1 MEEKSKKDKKEK
13 KHGKNKER
21 SKKAQIANDAIEAH
35 ENVDDAPVPIPAG
48 EGLMLSSA
56 GSEAEGWE
64 EFLRLTCQHCE
75 VAATCAP
82 AQDLLDFVKR
92 IWGRIQ
98 SCSLNCWP
106 GLQAVATVHKQFTAA
121 GVIQEEHHLPDCLPS
136 WQAGRE
142 RDGMSPI
149 QRQRIRFWR
158 PLFPFPLLGAQQ
170 LLYSQLHP
178 VEPRTLCS
186 LPDAGMYISRRFI
199 PRGDL
204 WESKCAVRRS
214 DVQLLTTC
222 RSRRDRGGD
231 LFQHVLPPVHA
242 HQLRVDSP
250 AASSWSQRFDE
261 LRRGDRRLAGG
272 KCLNHINETCV
283 SPASCGF
290 DLRRPFMP
298 PCQAENVDLSQRRQS
313 FFSLRC
319 PNLIN
324 ESAWWG
330 WEDDTEG
337 SEDEGN
343 IGNMIDMKKYRIRAS
358 DGGCQ
363 SQRGT
368 WSADVQDAL
377 KCVLVVIAERFSFRP
392 GELLL
397 EWGSG
402 CGFAMSWAKAYYDVD
417 SLGVDIMPAAAWA
430 AKYSLGLSCVA
441 DGRKLQW
448 IPNGLFDH
456 VFSYGALRHLSFEEQ
471 CEVAHQLVRKLRIG
485 GRAFIGWNRAN
496 LVGPWKWYDC
506 FRADIG
512 SFVELEVLEEANLFV
527 EDSSKI
533 AGSSQ
538 LTWEFPSYAVL
549 LKKVTRPQTILVYFK
564 SGKIAK
570 QMRREQRRLK
580 REERERFRQEQ
591 QELEAAL
598 EADPGLQ
605 DAIDSLIEGACN
617 WREADG
623 NPGKLDEAKEQGPA
637 PFRSLEE
644 LVAQLDELEKSEGS
658 GVPKAIS
665 VPHDPLNP
673 LNAAY
678 DMRAYEMLRKLRLD
692 EEHQMSQ
699 VAADEPEWD
708 HLGYLRRSPSP
719 CRLRTNGTM
728 WPTRK
733 GAWRSRAGGVYLP
746 PEMAEVEK
754 RGSPSLSPA
763 KWMYPEEFNRPLRE
777 ARRSPSYTRYD
788 REEISSTSSSSS
800 STAPKRQRRKKRRL
814 RSSSHESRP
823 SPDYV
828 LEG

>member
-1 MEEKSKKDKKEK
+1 MPV
-13 KHGKNKER
+13 
-21 SKKAQIANDAIEAH
+21 IACISFWACLGLSHVSHASMPDIC
-35 ENVDDAPVPIPAG
+35 NVNELDSDC
-48 EGLMLSSA
+48 SQ
-56 GSEAEGWE
+56 AEGWE

-485 GRAFIGWNRAN
+485 GRAFIGWN
-496 LVGPWKWYDC
+496 LLKVHGEVGAVDGHVAPALAAPHQRVDL
-506 FRADIG
+506 RADG
-512 SFVELEVLEEANLFV
+512 LVEGAPDARRPEGPVSELPAPYF
-527 EDSSKI
+527 SPTTK
-533 AGSSQ
+533 GK
-538 LTWEFPSYAVL
+538 
-549 LKKVTRPQTILVYFK
+549 KKV
-564 SGKIAK
+564 
-570 QMRREQRRLK
+570 
-580 REERERFRQEQ
+580 
-591 QELEAAL
+591 
-598 EADPGLQ
+598 
-605 DAIDSLIEGACN
+605 
-617 WREADG
+617 
-623 NPGKLDEAKEQGPA
+623 
-637 PFRSLEE
+637 
-644 LVAQLDELEKSEGS
+644 
-658 GVPKAIS
+658 
-665 VPHDPLNP
+665 
-673 LNAAY
+673 
-678 DMRAYEMLRKLRLD
+678 KLRNI
-692 EEHQMSQ
+692 
-699 VAADEPEWD
+699 P
-708 HLGYLRRSPSP
+708 
-719 CRLRTNGTM
+719 TNQG
-728 WPTRK
+728 
-733 GAWRSRAGGVYLP
+733 
-746 PEMAEVEK
+746 EK
-754 RGSPSLSPA
+754 RLNF
-763 KWMYPEEFNRPLRE
+763 KLFLLNKE
-777 ARRSPSYTRYD
+777 TQ
-788 REEISSTSSSSS
+788 
-800 STAPKRQRRKKRRL
+800 K
-814 RSSSHESRP
+814 
-823 SPDYV
+823 V
-828 LEG
+828 